1 MRTNALLAAASLAL
15 AACGPASS
23 EPRRD
28 DARVK
33 APENATFSQE
43 AYDAHIA
50 ALRKKLRGKKLGDMT
65 VRIEDPFVVVGNGTQ
80 AELARSA
87 GTVRWA
93 ADRLE
98 RDFFAKRPDR
108 ILDVYLFD
116 DAASYERGVVALT
129 GERPTTPYG
138 FYSRANG
145 GLFMNIAT
153 GGGTLVHELVHPYV
167 EADFTDAPA
176 WLNEGLGSLFEQS
189 ADKAGHIVGLTN
201 WRLSGLQERIGEGGL
216 MTFEQLARLDDNA
229 FYGAGS
235 GTHYAMARY
244 LMYYLQEHGKLVA
257 FYKQFRAAR
266 DKDPSGYGTLV
277 SVLGEAD
284 MAAFQKRWETFVSG
298 LEFP

>member
-1 MRTNALLAAASLAL
+1 MRIAALLLVAL

-28 DARVK
+28 DRVK
-33 APENATFSQE
+33 APANATFTQE
-43 AYDAHIA
+43 QYDEHIA
-50 ALRKKLRGKKLGDMT
+50 QLRKKLRAKRLGDMT
-65 VRIEDPFVVVGNGTQ
+65 VRIEDPFVVVGNGTE
-80 AELARSA
+80 ADVARSA

-98 RDFFAKRPDR
+98 RDFFAKRPGR

-116 DAASYERGVVALT
+116 DAASYERGVLALT

-189 ADKAGHIVGLTN
+189 ADKGGRIVGLTN
-201 WRLSGLQERIGEGGL
+201 WRLSGLQERIADGGA
-216 MTFEQLARLDDNA
+216 MPTFEQLARMSDRA

-244 LMYYLQEHGKLVA
+244 LMYYLQEQGKLVT

-266 DKDPSGYGTLV
+266 DKDPSGYATLV
-277 SVLGEAD
+277 SVLGEKD
-284 MAAFQKRWETFVSG
+284 MTAFQERWETFVSG

>member
-1 MRTNALLAAASLAL
+1 MRTLVLLALVGTS
-15 AACGPASS
+15 CGPANSD
-23 EPRRD
+23 PRRD
-28 DARVK
+28 EARVK
-33 APENATFSQE
+33 APANATFTQD

-50 ALRKKLRGKKLGDMT
+50 ALRKKLRVNKLGDMA
-65 VRIEDPFVVVGNGTQ
+65 VRIEDPFVVVGNGT
-80 AELARSA
+80 AAALARSA
-87 GTVRWA
+87 STVRWA
-93 ADRLE
+93 ADQLE
-98 RDFFAKRPDR
+98 RDFFAKRPGR

-116 DAASYERGVVALT
+116 DAASYERGVLALT

-138 FYSRANG
+138 FYSRANN

-189 ADKAGHIVGLTN
+189 ADKGGHIVGLTN

-216 MTFEQLARLDDNA
+216 PTFEQLARLDDNA

-244 LMYYLQEHGKLVA
+244 LMYYLQEQGKLVA

-266 DKDPSGYGTLV
+266 DRDPSGYATLV
-277 SVLGEAD
+277 SVLGERD
-284 MAAFQKRWETFVSG
+284 MTAFQGRWERFVSG

>member
-1 MRTNALLAAASLAL
+1 MRTLTLLAVTL
-15 AACGPASS
+15 AACGPANSD
-23 EPRRD
+23 PRRD

-33 APENATFSQE
+33 APANATFSQE

-65 VRIEDPFVVVGNGTQ
+65 VRIEDPFVVIGNGTQ
-80 AELARSA
+80 ADVARSA

-98 RDFFAKRPDR
+98 RDFFAKRPDK

-116 DAASYERGVVALT
+116 DAASYEAGVVALT

-189 ADKAGHIVGLTN
+189 AEKGGHIVGLTN
-201 WRLSGLQERIGEGGL
+201 WRLSGLQDRIGEGGL
-216 MTFEQLARLDDNA
+216 PTFEQLAKLDDSA

-235 GTHYAMARY
+235 GTHYAMSRY
-244 LMYYLQEHGKLVA
+244 LLYYLQETGKLA
-257 FYKQFRAAR
+257 RFYKTFRAAR
-266 DKDPSGYGTLV
+266 DQDPSGYATLV
-277 SVLGEAD
+277 SVLGETD
-284 MAAFQKRWETFVSG
+284 MKSFQARWETYVSA
-298 LEFP
+298 LSFP

>member
-1 MRTNALLAAASLAL
+1 MRTLALLAVVL
-15 AACGPASS
+15 AACGPANSD
-23 EPRRD
+23 PRRD
-28 DARVK
+28 DGRVK
-33 APENATFSQE
+33 APANATFTQ
-43 AYDAHIA
+43 AQYDAHIA
-50 ALRKKLRGKKLGDMT
+50 ALRKKLRAKKLGDMT

-80 AELARSA
+80 ADVARSA

-98 RDFFAKRPDR
+98 RDFFAKRPDK

-116 DAASYERGVVALT
+116 DAASYERGVLALT

-145 GLFMNIAT
+145 GLYMNIAT

-167 EADFTDAPA
+167 EADFDDAPA

-189 ADKAGHIVGLTN
+189 ADKGGHIVGLTN
-201 WRLSGLQERIGEGGL
+201 WRLSGLQERIADGGGL
-216 MTFEQLARLDDNA
+216 PTFEQLARMSDRA

-244 LMYYLQEHGKLVA
+244 LLYYLQEQGKLVA

-266 DKDPSGYGTLV
+266 DRDPSGYATLV
-277 SVLGEAD
+277 SVLGEKD
-284 MAAFQKRWETFVSG
+284 MTAFQARWETYVSA
-298 LEFP
+298 LSFP